1 MDLRLRVLKESNKSR
16 FDSCSVGNSVLIIS
30 HITFRDCR
38 LHISRNSCRRSV
50 GRLQRWL
57 KVNKSSFINISDGV
71 INSDE
76 VDPADEN
83 ESDEEHDLDVT
94 DAKSEEEP
102 MEQEYED
109 HSFLKSM
116 MESFVEKVSFLKSRA
131 GRAGLVHNFLRG
143 LQIMTAPIPSGTST
157 SYIDTLP
164 YLGIFVY
171 PCSHAMLI
179 ENCLIQITHH
189 STR

>member
-1 MDLRLRVLKESNKSR
+1 MDLCLRVLKESNKSR
-16 FDSCSVGNSVLIIS
+16 FDSCSVKNGVLIIS
-30 HITFRDCR
+30 HITGTFRDCR
-38 LHISRNSCRRSV
+38 PHIFSDNLSRNSCRRCV
-50 GRLQRWL
+50 GRLQRRL
-57 KVNKSSFINISDGV
+57 KMNKSSFINISDGV

-76 VDPADEN
+76 VDPDDED

-102 MEQEYED
+102 MEQESED

-157 SYIDTLP
+157 SFIDILP
-164 YLGIFVY
+164 
-171 PCSHAMLI
+171 
-179 ENCLIQITHH
+179 
-189 STR
+189 

>member
-1 MDLRLRVLKESNKSR
+1 M
-16 FDSCSVGNSVLIIS
+16 
-30 HITFRDCR
+30 
-38 LHISRNSCRRSV
+38 
-50 GRLQRWL
+50 
-57 KVNKSSFINISDGV
+57 NKSSFINISDGV

-76 VDPADEN
+76 VDPDDED

-102 MEQEYED
+102 MEQESED

-143 LQIMTAPIPSGTST
+143 LQIMTAPIPFWYVNVFYRSFTVTWCICLPMFTRDVNRKLFDSNNAPF
-157 SYIDTLP
+157 DTL
-164 YLGIFVY
+164 I
-171 PCSHAMLI
+171 SI
-179 ENCLIQITHH
+179 NKEK
-189 STR
+189 R

>member
-1 MDLRLRVLKESNKSR
+1 M
-16 FDSCSVGNSVLIIS
+16 
-30 HITFRDCR
+30 
-38 LHISRNSCRRSV
+38 
-50 GRLQRWL
+50 
-57 KVNKSSFINISDGV
+57 NKSSFINISDGV

-76 VDPADEN
+76 VDPADED
-83 ESDEEHDLDVT
+83 ESDEEHELDVT